1 MSIKKLTGFAVV
13 TAADGKR
20 VSYNWT
26 ALDEDGNT
34 ISKNNLASFTVMDD
48 SITSAIST
56 IEEFIKL
63 RIK

>member
-26 ALDEDGNT
+26 ELDQDVHRHGRFDYLSNQHH
-34 ISKNNLASFTVMDD
+34 
-48 SITSAIST
+48 
-56 IEEFIKL
+56 
-63 RIK
+63 

>member
-26 ALDEDGNT
+26 ELDEDGNT
-34 ISKNNLASFTVMDD
+34 ISKNNLASFTVMDE
-48 SITSAIST
+48 SVQAAIGI
-56 IEEFIKL
+56 IEDFIKPRL
-63 RIK
+63 E

>member
-1 MSIKKLTGFAVV
+1 MSINKLTGFAVV

-26 ALDEDGNT
+26 ELDEDGNT